1 MSAIQVGY
9 YQMVTTPSSST
20 LIMRLDRLR
29 AVFVAASLLA
39 GVPAAAAAQYPLVP
53 TPVVPLGTLSSSIT
67 LGGYVSIRDTK
78 HGDSTSFAVNRA
90 RLTAMISPLPYLAV
104 RVQGD
109 FSSAQTGKLSSDSS
123 VHGFELTDA
132 YVEVAQPAA
141 DSMKWGQFHPALLV
155 GQFKQPFSLEYLTS
169 FAYLRTANRATA
181 IDQLTPKRDIGV
193 MGQVQWSRFITAD
206 ASVTNGQGANALSNP
221 NGLEMLIGRVTVTP
235 VPWLALAAKLGNE
248 GTDHIRGYDG
258 RIEWRNVL
266 VEGEGIHRSRPLG
279 GAHQDAGGGY
289 VLAAYKIL
297 PWLQPVFKREW
308 FNDTRQSDGTNTDT
322 WQGWSTFGVNLIT
335 PKENLRFVSDWV
347 VKSQRPTHPVNEA
360 DFQLVANF

>member
-1 MSAIQVGY
+1 MHLSRV
-9 YQMVTTPSSST
+9 
-20 LIMRLDRLR
+20 RR
-29 AVFVAASLLA
+29 AVLAAVLLLA
-39 GVPAAAAAQYPLVP
+39 VPAAAAAQYPLVP
-53 TPVVPLGTLSSSIT
+53 SPVIPLGTVSSSIK
-67 LGGYVSIRDTK
+67 LSGYVSIRDTK

-90 RLTAMISPLPYLAV
+90 RLTAMIAPLPFLAV

-109 FSSAQTGKLSSDSS
+109 FSSAQTGKVSSDSS

-132 YVEVAQPAA
+132 YVELAPPVV
-141 DSMKWGQFHPALLV
+141 DSLKLGQFHPTLIV

-169 FAYLRTANRATA
+169 FSYLRTANRATA
-181 IDQLTPKRDIGV
+181 IDQLTPKRDIGA
-193 MGQVQWSRFITAD
+193 MAQVQWSRYVTAD

-221 NGLEMLIGRVTVTP
+221 NGLELLIGRVTITP
-235 VPWLALAAKLGNE
+235 FPWLALAAKLGNE
-248 GTDHIRGYDG
+248 GTDHIKGYDG
-258 RIEWRNVL
+258 RIEWRDL
-266 VEGEGIHRSRPLG
+266 LIEGEGIHRSRQLG

-335 PKENLRFVSDWV
+335 PKENLRFVTDWV
-347 VKSQRPTHPVNEA
+347 VKSQRPTHPVNEV
-360 DFQLVANF
+360 DFQLLANF